1 MATETTM
8 NPSAGYLSSEE
19 RAHCLTHGVGMAT
32 SLVAIPWLIW
42 TAVQYGDAWRLAG
55 GIIFGLSALLLFT
68 TSVLYHASRDPARR
82 LTLRRFDHSAI
93 YVLIAGTYTPFAL
106 GLMRGNWGWTLFAAV
121 WTLALLG
128 IAAKTTNLGFRFHKT
143 SVVLYLLMGWL
154 IVGFAGPA
162 MRSLSSHE
170 LHWLAIG
177 GLLYTAGV
185 PFYLWKRQ
193 RYAHAVWHVFVLAGV
208 VSHFV
213 AILSVMDAR

>member
-1 MATETTM
+1 M
-8 NPSAGYLSSEE
+8 NQSADYLSSEE
-19 RAHCLTHGVGMAT
+19 RAHCLAHGAGIVA
-32 SLVAIPWLIW
+32 SLVAIPWLVW
-42 TAVQYGDAWRLAG
+42 TAVHYGDPWRLASG
-55 GIIFGLSALLLFT
+55 VIFGLSSLLLFT
-68 TSVLYHASRDPARR
+68 TSVLYHSSRDPRRR
-82 LTLRRFDHSAI
+82 LMLRRFDHSAI

-154 IVGFAGPA
+154 IVAFAGPA
-162 MRSLSSHE
+162 MRSMSSHE
-170 LHWLAIG
+170 WTWLVIG
-177 GLLYTAGV
+177 GLLYTIGV
-185 PFYLWKRQ
+185 PFYMWKRQ
-193 RYAHAVWHVFVLAGV
+193 RYSHAVWHVFVLAGV